1 MIHMKDDTFMKH
13 HSKLKAFISILS
25 ICIGT
30 STLADAKHGIAM
42 YGEPDL
48 PQDFVS
54 LPYVNTNAPQ
64 GGRLIFGER
73 GGFDSFNPFILKG
86 KAPYG
91 IKAHT
96 FETLLGRSYDEPF
109 TLYGLLAES
118 VETSETRDWVEF
130 TLRKEARFSDN
141 TPVTIEDVIWSYE
154 TLGTVGHPRYV
165 RSWGKVLRVE
175 KTGERSV
182 RFYSDSGDQ
191 ELPLIL
197 GLRPILKKS
206 DFDNRDFATS
216 SMKPITGSGP
226 YVIDKYEAGR
236 FIQFKK
242 NPNYWGNDIAFNRGR
257 HNISELRYDYYL
269 DSNVIFEAFKAGD
282 ISYYREG
289 NGSKWENNYNFD
301 RINSGK
307 AIKSIV
313 PHKRPSGMKGL
324 AINTRKNK
332 FSDWRVREALIQ
344 AFDYENFNEK
354 VYGGTKIRY
363 GSFFSNSK
371 LGMSHGPASGRVK
384 ELLEEYKSSLLP
396 GALEGYSYPVS
407 DGKRN
412 RKGLRKATQLL
423 SEAGWNLDNG
433 LLKNSD
439 GKIFEIEIMLQN
451 NASELEAI
459 SNIYVD
465 SLKRLGINVTIASLD
480 SAVFRERKKSYDFD
494 MMPNLWWLSLSPG
507 NEQKLYWGPKGIT
520 EPGTRNYM
528 GAKDTAIEPLI
539 DHMLT
544 ATDQSEFVAAV
555 KALDRILT
563 AGRYV
568 VPFGYD
574 NVSRLAHD
582 STMKFPERLPMYGDW
597 TGFLPDVWW
606 VE

>member
-1 MIHMKDDTFMKH
+1 M
-13 HSKLKAFISILS
+13 
-25 ICIGT
+25 
-30 STLADAKHGIAM
+30 
-42 YGEPDL
+42 
-48 PQDFVS
+48 
-54 LPYVNTNAPQ
+54 
-64 GGRLIFGER
+64 
-73 GGFDSFNPFILKG
+73 
-86 KAPYG
+86 
-91 IKAHT
+91 
-96 FETLLGRSYDEPF
+96 
-109 TLYGLLAES
+109 
-118 VETSETRDWVEF
+118 
-130 TLRKEARFSDN
+130 
-141 TPVTIEDVIWSYE
+141 
-154 TLGTVGHPRYV
+154 
-165 RSWGKVLRVE
+165 
-175 KTGERSV
+175 
-182 RFYSDSGDQ
+182 
-191 ELPLIL
+191 
-197 GLRPILKKS
+197 RPILKKS

-216 SMKPITGSGP
+216 SMEPITGSGP

-371 LGMSHGPASGRVK
+371 LGMSHEPASGRVK

>member
-1 MIHMKDDTFMKH
+1 M
-13 HSKLKAFISILS
+13 
-25 ICIGT
+25 
-30 STLADAKHGIAM
+30 
-42 YGEPDL
+42 
-48 PQDFVS
+48 
-54 LPYVNTNAPQ
+54 
-64 GGRLIFGER
+64 
-73 GGFDSFNPFILKG
+73 
-86 KAPYG
+86 
-91 IKAHT
+91 
-96 FETLLGRSYDEPF
+96 
-109 TLYGLLAES
+109 
-118 VETSETRDWVEF
+118 
-130 TLRKEARFSDN
+130 
-141 TPVTIEDVIWSYE
+141 
-154 TLGTVGHPRYV
+154 
-165 RSWGKVLRVE
+165 
-175 KTGERSV
+175 
-182 RFYSDSGDQ
+182 
-191 ELPLIL
+191 
-197 GLRPILKKS
+197 
-206 DFDNRDFATS
+206 
-216 SMKPITGSGP
+216 
-226 YVIDKYEAGR
+226 
-236 FIQFKK
+236 
-242 NPNYWGNDIAFNRGR
+242 
-257 HNISELRYDYYL
+257 RYDYYL

-371 LGMSHGPASGRVK
+371 LGMSHEPASGRVK
-384 ELLEEYKSSLLP
+384 ELLKEYKSSLLP
-396 GALEGYSYPVS
+396 GALEGYSYPAS

>member
-1 MIHMKDDTFMKH
+1 MVPANF
-13 HSKLKAFISILS
+13 AA
-25 ICIGT
+25 
-30 STLADAKHGIAM
+30 LA
-42 YGEPDL
+42 P
-48 PQDFVS
+48 
-54 LPYVNTNAPQ
+54 
-64 GGRLIFGER
+64 
-73 GGFDSFNPFILKG
+73 
-86 KAPYG
+86 
-91 IKAHT
+91 
-96 FETLLGRSYDEPF
+96 
-109 TLYGLLAES
+109 
-118 VETSETRDWVEF
+118 
-130 TLRKEARFSDN
+130 
-141 TPVTIEDVIWSYE
+141 
-154 TLGTVGHPRYV
+154 
-165 RSWGKVLRVE
+165 
-175 KTGERSV
+175 
-182 RFYSDSGDQ
+182 
-191 ELPLIL
+191 
-197 GLRPILKKS
+197 
-206 DFDNRDFATS
+206 
-216 SMKPITGSGP
+216 
-226 YVIDKYEAGR
+226 
-236 FIQFKK
+236 
-242 NPNYWGNDIAFNRGR
+242 
-257 HNISELRYDYYL
+257 
-269 DSNVIFEAFKAGD
+269 
-282 ISYYREG
+282 
-289 NGSKWENNYNFD
+289 
-301 RINSGK
+301 
-307 AIKSIV
+307 
-313 PHKRPSGMKGL
+313 
-324 AINTRKNK
+324 
-332 FSDWRVREALIQ
+332 
-344 AFDYENFNEK
+344 
-354 VYGGTKIRY
+354 
-363 GSFFSNSK
+363 
-371 LGMSHGPASGRVK
+371 
-384 ELLEEYKSSLLP
+384 LP

-539 DHMLT
+539 DHMLA